1 MMSRYTIAL
10 NNHYQSRRKLHAVT
24 WAEVQSGP
32 SHALSWTLTCKVE
45 GEVVGTAT
53 ANQKSVA
60 KEEAARIACERLGI
74 N

>member
-1 MMSRYTIAL
+1 KD
-10 NNHYQSRRKLHAVT
+10 YQSRRKLHAIT

-32 SHALSWTLTCKVE
+32 PHAISWTLTCKGTLE

-53 ANQKSVA
+53 ANQKSAA